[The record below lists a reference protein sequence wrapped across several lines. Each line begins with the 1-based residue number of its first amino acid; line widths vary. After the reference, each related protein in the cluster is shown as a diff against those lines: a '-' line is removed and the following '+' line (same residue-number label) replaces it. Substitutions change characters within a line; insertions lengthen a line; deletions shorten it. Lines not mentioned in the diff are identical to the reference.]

1 MNKPVRQQGNYMPT
15 TKNLIIIAG
24 LPALLYANA
33 ALSSP
38 LTFTGQNAALFN
50 TANPNDTA
58 AMMNSVVKPKAKT
71 ELPSAL
77 DQNRLIIQGLESQI
91 TNKIYADIFD
101 NSNVSGHY
109 SLPGGGSVSFIR
121 PGDGNI
127 RITIVDASGT
137 TSEIVVPD
145 I

>member
-1 MNKPVRQQGNYMPT
+1 MLKSKKYLSLKANAVS
-15 TKNLIIIAG
+15 LI
-24 LPALLYANA
+24 ALSSALYATPSLA
-33 ALSSP
+33 SP

-58 AMMNSVVKPKAKT
+58 AMMNSVVKPTPKT
-71 ELPSAL
+71 KLPTAL

-101 NSNVSGHY
+101 NSNASGHY

-137 TSEIVVPD
+137 SSEIVVPD

>member
-1 MNKPVRQQGNYMPT
+1 MLNRKQSS
-15 TKNLIIIAG
+15 LIIKAV
-24 LPALLYANA
+24 LSLSAVSFLYAGT
-33 ALSSP
+33 ALASP

-58 AMMNSVVKPKAKT
+58 AMMNSVVKPTPQTK
-71 ELPSAL
+71 LPSAL

-101 NSNVSGHY
+101 NANASGHY
-109 SLPGGGSVSFIR
+109 SLPGGGSVSFVR

-127 RITIVDASGT
+127 HITIIDASGT

>member
-1 MNKPVRQQGNYMPT
+1 MQHRKQYLSMLSLAV
-15 TKNLIIIAG
+15 
-24 LPALLYANA
+24 
-33 ALSSP
+33 LSSALHISAVSAST

-121 PGDGNI
+121 PGDGNVH
-127 RITIVDASGT
+127 ITIVDASGT